1 MDCIKNTYTINFS
14 INSLGFSMLLRF
26 MFRLEYTMT
35 VVIKPMN
42 SEKRAIVRENSKAP
56 LTTVNTIPDKTRHI
70 VHNIN

>member
-1 MDCIKNTYTINFS
+1 
-14 INSLGFSMLLRF
+14 